1 MARKSRKN
9 KNITYIESE
18 NAEISPLP
26 EDNRLATAAYARLS
40 LENSGHETDDSI
52 KTQIM
57 LVESFIK
64 EQPDLKLVD
73 TYVDNGVS
81 GTTFDRPAFTR
92 LMNDVKTGKIQCIVV
107 KDLSRF
113 GRDYLEMG
121 YLVEQLFPLL
131 NVRFIAVTD
140 RYDSNNPGDRNS
152 IVMPVKNMVN
162 AMYAK
167 DFSRKDAAFHA
178 HCRETG
184 KVMKKDMPYGYRF
197 SEETNNFEID
207 PETEPYV
214 RMVFAWTFAGVS
226 RSEIANRMN
235 LLNISSPGKLRYDKK
250 NNWRSETVRYIQIN
264 PAYAGIHIM
273 GKTEKRKCD
282 GIDSHKVRRED
293 WVRYEDSHEAYI
305 TKEDQKTLE
314 ERLIQNQKRRVE
326 HLALRQNIRDR
337 MPDLFSGKV
346 FCADCGRRMRFMRVG
361 HDRKRVDLSFR
372 VYCCDYKHKKT
383 ECSNG
388 NVQMNYLRMVVLD
401 QIRALYK
408 TACDTDKVIRLMQ
421 QQAETENGSG
431 SEKKIRRLQIKY
443 QETEKQLIKTYTEYT
458 EKSIDS
464 ETYRTTISGILA
476 EKEQIEKQLK
486 QQRVQ
491 QEKTER
497 FISEIRAFKKN
508 IGDRIQ
514 SGEMDEALIR
524 ELVKKVTVRNNEE
537 VTIEFTCADLFQNSI
552 MDEWMKTE
560 KEAAQA

>member
-9 KNITYIESE
+9 KNIAYIERE
-18 NAEISPLP
+18 NTENSPLP

-81 GTTFDRPAFTR
+81 GTKFDRPAFTR
-92 LMNDVKTGKIQCIVV
+92 LLNDVKTGKIQCIVV

-121 YLVEQLFPLL
+121 YLVEQLLPLL

-140 RYDSNNPGDRNS
+140 GYDSNNPNDRNS

-167 DFSRKDAAFHA
+167 DFSRKDVAYYA

-214 RMVFAWTFAGVS
+214 RMVFAWILAGVS

-264 PAYAGIHIM
+264 PAYAGIHVM

-314 ERLIQNQKRRVE
+314 ERLIRNQKRRVE
-326 HLALRQNIRDR
+326 HLALRQDIRDR

-346 FCADCGRRMRFMRVG
+346 FCADCGRRMRFLRVG
-361 HDRKRVDLSFR
+361 HDRKRLDYSFC
-372 VYCCDYKHKKT
+372 VYYCDYRHKTTK
-383 ECSNG
+383 CVNG
-388 NVQMNYLRMVVLD
+388 NVQMNFLRMVVLD

-408 TACDTDKVIRLMQ
+408 TACDTDEVIRLMQ
-421 QQAETENGSG
+421 QRAEAENGSG
-431 SEKKIRRLQIKY
+431 VEKKIRWLQAKY
-443 QETEKQLIKTYTEYT
+443 QETEKQIIKTYTEYT

-486 QQRVQ
+486 QQRALR
-491 QEKTER
+491 EKMER
-497 FISEIRAFKKN
+497 FVSEIRAFKKN

-537 VTIEFTCADLFQNSI
+537 VTIEFTCTDLFQNSI